1 MRPDRT
7 IPASLYAYRTL
18 REKIVTLELSPGT
31 PVGEQ
36 LVADMLGISRTPV
49 REAMARLASEGLI
62 DSYSRAGTAVSKIRL
77 EAVESA
83 QFTREALEVEI
94 IREAALQGEPAHFFS
109 VRQAIAEQEFA
120 ISQTDPSGFFSADER
135 MHEVFSTIARR
146 SPVWPIIADAKRHM
160 DRLRRLSMQ
169 TTDLGGLVADHKLIL
184 QALEAHDP
192 DAADAAMR
200 QHLRRAMRELPDLVS
215 RFGEYFEGEAEVSQI
230 LARMENHR
238 GRNGRT

>member
-18 REKIVTLELSPGT
+18 REKIVTLELQPGT

-77 EAVESA
+77 EAVAAA

-94 IREAALQGEPAHFFS
+94 IREAALQGEPGHVFA

-120 ISQTDPSGFFSADER
+120 VSQADPDGFFTADER
-135 MHEVFSTIARR
+135 MHEVFSAMARR
-146 SPVWPIIADAKRHM
+146 SLVWPIIADAKRHM
-160 DRLRRLSMQ
+160 DRLRRLSLQ

-184 QALEAHDP
+184 QALETRDP
-192 DAADAAMR
+192 GAADATMR

-215 RFGEYFEGEAEVSQI
+215 RFGEYFDGAAEVDQFMT
-230 LARMENHR
+230 RMEHR
-238 GRNGRT
+238 GGRNVTA